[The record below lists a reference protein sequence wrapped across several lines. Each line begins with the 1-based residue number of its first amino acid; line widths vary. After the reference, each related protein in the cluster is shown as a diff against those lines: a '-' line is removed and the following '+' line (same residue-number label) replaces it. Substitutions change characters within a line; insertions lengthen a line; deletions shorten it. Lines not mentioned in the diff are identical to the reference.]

1 MSKKKKCMGVRD
13 VATAA
18 TAADTASYVLSLP
31 KDYDF
36 TKLPEL
42 DNLAWSMILAE
53 RPDLAEHCDFSK
65 FTAGDWIAV
74 LSRQP
79 GMASRLR
86 YPALGN
92 PSDDDIDLD
101 ELDECF
107 DNLNEGLISE
117 GDTGGIYSL
126 RGLPRFVAKK
136 SDTCTGGKW
145 QYVLRNGKAIITGL
159 VNRGDHEWDD
169 VIEELRIPSRID
181 GHSVLTI
188 AESAFSCFYRLKK
201 VVVASGVKEIGQG
214 AFSVCHSL
222 TSVILPDS
230 IKAIQPQAFHG
241 CALRSIAI
249 P

>member
-42 DNLAWSMILAE
+42 
-53 RPDLAEHCDFSK
+53 
-65 FTAGDWIAV
+65 
-74 LSRQP
+74 
-79 GMASRLR
+79 
-86 YPALGN
+86 
-92 PSDDDIDLD
+92 
-101 ELDECF
+101 
-107 DNLNEGLISE
+107 
-117 GDTGGIYSL
+117 
-126 RGLPRFVAKK
+126 
-136 SDTCTGGKW
+136 
-145 QYVLRNGKAIITGL
+145 
-159 VNRGDHEWDD
+159 
-169 VIEELRIPSRID
+169 RIPSRID

-201 VVVASGVKEIGQG
+201 VVVASGVKEIGQE

-230 IKAIQPQAFHG
+230 IKAIQPQAFYG